1 MRTLDEQISLLKE
14 LLNIAR
20 QRKEA
25 GETEWLEFK
34 TNISESHSSITYE
47 RVGEYISGLSNSA
60 CLKDKPYGYL
70 ILGVEDGSWELKGTN
85 LRMAEQKYGNQDYEL
100 WLRKNLNPKVAFDI
114 EEFDYKNNH
123 IVMFIIPAAVGEP
136 TNFKNEAYV
145 RIDSNLTKLKDFP
158 EYLRRIYSSQMDWS
172 AQIIENADISDL
184 DTDAIAKA
192 RQLYVRKHEHLREE
206 IENWDDITFLN
217 KARIT
222 IKGQITNT
230 AVLLLGKPESE
241 HLISPAVAR
250 IRWILKDG
258 VGNERDFQ
266 IETCPF
272 VVGVDRIFSK
282 IRNLK
287 YRYINPE
294 LLSLMPEELDTY
306 DPFIIREALNNAIA
320 HQDYSCHGMINV
332 IETEDRLLFTNLGS
346 FIPETIKNV
355 LTTDAPEERYR
366 NKFLVGAMV
375 ELYMVDTIGSGIKR
389 MFNLQR
395 QRLFPMPDYD
405 LSDNKVK
412 VTIVGRVLNNEYA
425 MLLSKDRTLS
435 LTEIEMLNRIQMQR
449 PLTDEEIAYLR
460 KHKLV
465 EGKKNALY
473 IAKTIAGKMGKK
485 AEYTRNKGLDENF
498 YMEMIIKLIDQHK
511 KVSRNDVDELLLAK
525 LPEALNE
532 KQKLTK
538 IGHILSKLKKQGKI
552 ELGEKKQWIRCKE
565 TSRK

>member
-1 MRTLDEQISLLKE
+1 
-14 LLNIAR
+14 
-20 QRKEA
+20 
-25 GETEWLEFK
+25 
-34 TNISESHSSITYE
+34 
-47 RVGEYISGLSNSA
+47 
-60 CLKDKPYGYL
+60 
-70 ILGVEDGSWELKGTN
+70 
-85 LRMAEQKYGNQDYEL
+85 
-100 WLRKNLNPKVAFDI
+100 
-114 EEFDYKNNH
+114 
-123 IVMFIIPAAVGEP
+123 
-136 TNFKNEAYV
+136 
-145 RIDSNLTKLKDFP
+145 
-158 EYLRRIYSSQMDWS
+158 
-172 AQIIENADISDL
+172 
-184 DTDAIAKA
+184 
-192 RQLYVRKHEHLREE
+192 
-206 IENWDDITFLN
+206 
-217 KARIT
+217 
-222 IKGQITNT
+222 
-230 AVLLLGKPESE
+230 
-241 HLISPAVAR
+241 
-250 IRWILKDG
+250 
-258 VGNERDFQ
+258 
-266 IETCPF
+266 
-272 VVGVDRIFSK
+272 
-282 IRNLK
+282 
-287 YRYINPE
+287 
-294 LLSLMPEELDTY
+294 
-306 DPFIIREALNNAIA
+306 
-320 HQDYSCHGMINV
+320 
-332 IETEDRLLFTNLGS
+332 
-346 FIPETIKNV
+346 
-355 LTTDAPEERYR
+355 
-366 NKFLVGAMV
+366 MV

-412 VTIVGRVLNNEYA
+412 VTIVGRVLNNEDA